1 MTGFCDDKRPIIL
14 HVDMDHFFSAI
25 EERERPEI
33 KGKPVVVG
41 ADPQGGRGRGVVKTC
56 NYEARAFGLRSGMPI
71 STAWQLCPQAIYVRE
86 NYPLYKEVSEQIM
99 TILRKYADGFQSW
112 GFDEAFLDVTSQA
125 ENYEDAAHLAVCIKH
140 EILWCEELTC
150 SIGVAANKLVA
161 KIASDFKKPD
171 GLMVVKE
178 DEAEA
183 FLAPLPVRRMLWI
196 GEKTERRLNAM
207 GIKTIGDLAK
217 FDVRLLVDHF
227 GVMGRRFRQWAHGIY
242 ESEVS
247 EGKRVRKSLGHE
259 STFAT
264 NMGERSVVTKRL
276 EDICHSIHERTRK
289 RNLLFKTVT
298 VKVRYGSF
306 ETHTHAK
313 TLPFYTDR
321 FEELHKATKEL
332 VQHYLDRNEKIRLI
346 GVRVS
351 SLKSSKGQE
360 SLSQL
365 GSVKKVVD

>member
-1 MTGFCDDKRPIIL
+1 MTDFCDRKKPIIF

-25 EERERPEI
+25 EEREHPEM

-71 STAWQLCPQAIYVRE
+71 STAWQLCPHAVYVRE

-99 TILRKYADGFQSW
+99 VLLRKHADRFQSW
-112 GFDEAFLDVTSQA
+112 GFDEAFLDISSQTQS
-125 ENYEDAAHLAVCIKH
+125 YEEAAQLAVCIKH
-140 EILWCEELTC
+140 EILWHEKLTC

-161 KIASDFKKPD
+161 KIASDYKKPD
-171 GLMVVKE
+171 GLTVVKE

-183 FLAPLPVRRMLWI
+183 FLAPLSVRRMLWI
-196 GEKTERRLNAM
+196 GEKTERRLNLL

-217 FDVRLLVDHF
+217 LDVRLLVNRF
-227 GVMGRRFRQWAHGIY
+227 GVMGRRYHEWAHGIY
-242 ESEVS
+242 ESEVA

-264 NMGERSVVTKRL
+264 NTGERDLVIKRL
-276 EDICHSIHERTRK
+276 EDICHSIHERAVK

-313 TLPFYTDR
+313 TLPFHTDQ
-321 FEELHKATKEL
+321 FEKLCKATRGL
-332 VQHYLDRNEKIRLI
+332 VQSYLDRNERVRLI

-360 SLSQL
+360 FLS
-365 GSVKKVVD
+365 